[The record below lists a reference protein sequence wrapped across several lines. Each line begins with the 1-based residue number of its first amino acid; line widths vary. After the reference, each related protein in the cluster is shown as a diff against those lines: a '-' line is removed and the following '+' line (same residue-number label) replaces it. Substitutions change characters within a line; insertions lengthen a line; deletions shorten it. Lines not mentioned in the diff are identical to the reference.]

1 VGRVGK
7 MLPECPNCKAK
18 VLPSEDDKTWIMA
31 SPKNPHHK
39 LKITE
44 ILCPFCKKK
53 FRWVRKA

>member
-1 VGRVGK
+1 

-53 FRWVRKA
+53 FRCVRKA